1 MPGGVKRKSTDPKL
15 LLVQSEALSLS
26 ELDSQYRLIVEQT
39 RRESDLTPTFD
50 PSLSTLSS
58 SQCEDLTH
66 HSSSYTSW
74 TKPVQVTL
82 SVSAKLLTVI
92 TSFQGR
98 RDSDSCGP
106 NSSILD
112 IFTEQEGPPAP
123 AVSLDEP
130 SISVRER
137 ESSAD
142 TSKDVSDIESD
153 WDEEEEESWDSQHKV
168 KTNNNSSRNISKR
181 SISRQNE
188 KIKKFSL

>member
-82 SVSAKLLTVI
+82 SVSA
-92 TSFQGR
+92 
-98 RDSDSCGP
+98 
-106 NSSILD
+106 
-112 IFTEQEGPPAP
+112 
-123 AVSLDEP
+123 
-130 SISVRER
+130 
-137 ESSAD
+137 
-142 TSKDVSDIESD
+142 
-153 WDEEEEESWDSQHKV
+153 
-168 KTNNNSSRNISKR
+168 
-181 SISRQNE
+181 
-188 KIKKFSL
+188 